1 MSADGSDGENDP
13 PGGGAFS
20 AYELLVQGVVD
31 YAIYM
36 LDPSGRVM
44 SWNSGAERIKGYTS
58 DEILGEHFSRFYVD
72 EDRAAG
78 VPARAL
84 REARE
89 HGRFSAEAWRVRKD
103 GTRFWAMVVIDPIHK
118 HGKLIGFAKI
128 TRDLTEQRKAQ
139 LELEKSRE
147 QLFQSQKMETIGQL
161 TGGLAHDFNNLL
173 TAITGGLDLVKRR
186 LAQGRA
192 SEVDRY
198 IEAAQNAANRAAALT
213 HRLLA
218 FARRQT
224 LEPRYT
230 EVNALVAQMRDL
242 LDRTVG
248 PEIEIRTEMAENVW
262 PTMCDPNQLE
272 NAILNLCINARDAMP
287 DGGGLTIETANASL
301 EEPDLPHGDY
311 VAVSVSDAGTGMEPD
326 VLAHALDPFFTTKPT
341 GHGTGLGLSM
351 VYGFATQSGGQVRLS
366 SRVGEGATVRIYL
379 PRWKGPAEALEPQP
393 SVKEPPAREGKTIL
407 VVDDEPSVRM
417 FISEA
422 LKEFGYEIVEASN
435 AASGL
440 NLLDSNAQFDLLIT
454 DVGLPGGMNGRQL
467 ADAAHRTR
475 PQLPVLFVTGYA
487 EKSALEKNK
496 LGTGLHFLHKPFS
509 VELLASRVREVIQKR

>member
-1 MSADGSDGENDP
+1 
-13 PGGGAFS
+13 
-20 AYELLVQGVVD
+20 
-31 YAIYM
+31 
-36 LDPSGRVM
+36 
-44 SWNSGAERIKGYTS
+44 
-58 DEILGEHFSRFYVD
+58 
-72 EDRAAG
+72 
-78 VPARAL
+78 
-84 REARE
+84 
-89 HGRFSAEAWRVRKD
+89 
-103 GTRFWAMVVIDPIHK
+103 
-118 HGKLIGFAKI
+118 
-128 TRDLTEQRKAQ
+128 
-139 LELEKSRE
+139 
-147 QLFQSQKMETIGQL
+147 
-161 TGGLAHDFNNLL
+161 
-173 TAITGGLDLVKRR
+173 
-186 LAQGRA
+186 
-192 SEVDRY
+192 
-198 IEAAQNAANRAAALT
+198 
-213 HRLLA
+213 
-218 FARRQT
+218 
-224 LEPRYT
+224 
-230 EVNALVAQMRDL
+230 
-242 LDRTVG
+242 
-248 PEIEIRTEMAENVW
+248 
-262 PTMCDPNQLE
+262 
-272 NAILNLCINARDAMP
+272 
-287 DGGGLTIETANASL
+287 
-301 EEPDLPHGDY
+301 
-311 VAVSVSDAGTGMEPD
+311 MEPD

-366 SRVGEGATVRIYL
+366 SRVGEGTTVRIYL
-379 PRWKGPAEALEPQP
+379 PRWKGPAEALKPQP